1 LKVAAVALPK
11 VTVNG
16 VPAVVGVT
24 VDGEI
29 AHVLGAPA
37 VHVSFTLPPYPSTAI
52 KVPFQITF

>member
-1 LKVAAVALPK
+1 LKVAAVAFPK

-16 VPAVVGVT
+16 VLAVVGVT

-37 VHVSFTLPPYPSTAI
+37 VHVSFTLPLYPSTATR
-52 KVPFQITF
+52 VPFHTTF

>member
-37 VHVSFTLPPYPSTAI
+37 VHVSFTLPPYPSTAVR
-52 KVPFQITF
+52 VPFHTTF